1 MPIGIN
7 PQAPDSINLT
17 GQSGFF
23 VRSQG
28 SMPGDLLES
37 ARIRVRTACLV
48 VAALW
53 FYVLI
58 MDRVVY
64 PLLGRPVLSNGNTWA
79 PAQTVMIAVGL
90 IFSLGV
96 AWWVNRMRSK
106 PATAIDVGLAFEVL
120 TALLVALVT
129 EWVPR
134 HDTNAVSWLCVV
146 ILLYPAIAPATTGKT
161 LVASLAS
168 ASTYIIA
175 IGVALLRGLSFHP
188 TLYEAIWLIMPQYL
202 CAILAIVPATVIRGL
217 GRQVRKAREL
227 GSYTLQE
234 RLGVGGMGEVYR
246 GTHRLLARPAA
257 LKLINPKVLNSGRED
272 SSRIIIERFRRE
284 AEAAATLR
292 SPHTIELYD
301 FGVADDGTFYYVME
315 LLEGLDLEK
324 LVSRFGPV
332 PSERAVHFLAQAC
345 DSLGE
350 AHLRGLVH
358 RDLKPSN
365 LFACKMGLEVDYVK
379 VLDFGLVKNTPQVA
393 AGEQMRLTAVDA
405 ISGTP
410 AYMAPEMIGD
420 SDAVGPAADV
430 YALGCVAYWLLTG
443 RFVFQAP
450 NATAMLLRHLQQ
462 QPEAPSVASPMKVPP
477 ALDALILACL
487 AKEPE
492 GRPANAV
499 ELGRRLRELSLPSEW
514 NDEMAEAWW
523 TENMGKTEAGTRD
536 ALPPRADA
544 TLSVSRAFLNE
555 EAVEEKI
562 AN

>member
-58 MDRVVY
+58 MNRVVY
-64 PLLGRPVLSNGNTWA
+64 PLLGSPVLTNGNTWA

-168 ASTYIIA
+168 ASTYFIA

-332 PSERAVHFLAQAC
+332 PAERAVHFLAQAC

-477 ALDALILACL
+477 ALDALILECL

-499 ELGRRLRELSLPSEW
+499 ELGRRLRELSLPFEW

-523 TENMGKTEAGTRD
+523 TENMGKTEAGTKD

-555 EAVEEKI
+555 EAVEEKF

>member
-7 PQAPDSINLT
+7 PQSPDSINLT
-17 GQSGFF
+17 GDGGLFA
-23 VRSQG
+23 RSQG

-37 ARIRVRTACLV
+37 ARIRVRTACFV
-48 VAALW
+48 VGALW
-53 FYVLI
+53 IFVLI
-58 MDRVVY
+58 MNQVVY
-64 PLLGRPVLSNGNTWA
+64 PLLGSPVLSNGNTWA
-79 PAQTVMIAVGL
+79 TAQTVMMIIGL
-90 IFSLGV
+90 LASLGT
-96 AWWVNRMRSK
+96 AWWVNGMRSN
-106 PATAIDVGLAFEVL
+106 PAMAIDVGLGFEVL

-134 HDTNAVSWLCVV
+134 HDTNAVSWLCVL

-161 LVASLAS
+161 LVASIAS
-168 ASTYIIA
+168 ASMYFVA
-175 IGVALLRGLSFHP
+175 IGVALFRGISFHP
-188 TLYEAIWLIMPQYL
+188 TLYEAIWLIIPQYL
-202 CAILAIVPATVIRGL
+202 CAILAVVPATVIRGL

-257 LKLINPKVLNSGRED
+257 LKLISPKVLNSGRED
-272 SSRIIIERFRRE
+272 STRIIIERFRRE

-324 LVSRFGPV
+324 LVSKFGPV
-332 PSERAVHFLAQAC
+332 PPARAIHFLAQAC

-365 LFACKMGLEVDYVK
+365 IFACKMGLEVDYVK

-420 SDAVGPAADV
+420 SDGVGPATDV

-443 RFVFQAP
+443 KFVFTAP

-477 ALDALILACL
+477 ALDALILECL

-492 GRPANAV
+492 RRPANAV
-499 ELGRRLRELSLPSEW
+499 ELGRRLRELRQSSEW
-514 NDEMAEAWW
+514 NDEMAETWW
-523 TENMGKTEAGTRD
+523 SENMGRKEAGTKD
-536 ALPPRADA
+536 ALPPRSDP
-544 TLSVSRAFLNE
+544 TLSVSRAFLDGDS
-555 EAVEEKI
+555 VEEKI